1 MKKCLIFT
9 ISILLLTIGACLYAE
24 IHALV
29 MLDKSDKILNII
41 NR

>member
-29 MLDKSDKILNII
+29 TLHQSDKILNVI